1 MIFQEKMY
9 ALTLTFLKIFSH
21 FLLALREL
29 LSFTSWYTFTL
40 KYMMILKGKA
50 PRNISRNQLVT
61 AEYVGLVRSG
71 VKSYAY
77 VPAYIIQ
84 KH

>member
-1 MIFQEKMY
+1 MY
-9 ALTLTFLKIFSH
+9 ALTLTFLNIFSH

-61 AEYVGLVRSG
+61 AEYVGFVRSG
-71 VKSYAY
+71 VKSYPY
-77 VPAYIIQ
+77 VPECIIQ